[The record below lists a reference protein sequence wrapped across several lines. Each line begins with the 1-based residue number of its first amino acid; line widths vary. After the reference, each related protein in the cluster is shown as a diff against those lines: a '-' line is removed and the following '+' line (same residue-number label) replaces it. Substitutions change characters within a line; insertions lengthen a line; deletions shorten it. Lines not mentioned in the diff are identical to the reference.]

1 MAYATDAEVRALEG
15 LEDETVFPAALVA
28 EAIAFAD
35 LQVDTITGTSW
46 EHKPF
51 TRTLDGNGRQSLHLP
66 SLVFPRSLTAVTIDG
81 AALAPTDWA
90 GWVLTEEGYVL
101 RDTGTFPLRWPGQN
115 VTVSGTAGVTTAPTP
130 DIAWC
135 ARTLARQY
143 LLDLVS
149 RVPDRALSIQSD
161 FGQISLAQAG
171 AKGRPTS
178 LPDVNAILMRHV
190 HLV

>member
-1 MAYATDAEVRALEG
+1 MAYATTDEVRALEG
-15 LEDETVFPAALVA
+15 LEDESVFPAEVVA
-28 EAIAFAD
+28 EAIAYAD

-51 TRTLDGNGRQSLHLP
+51 SRTLTGSGRRDLFLP
-66 SLVFPRSLTAVTIDG
+66 GLVFPRSLTAVTIDG
-81 AALAPTDWA
+81 SALDPADWA
-90 GWVLTEEGYVL
+90 GWVFQEEGYVV
-101 RDTGTFPLRWPGQN
+101 RDSGVFPSTWPGQN
-115 VTVSGTAGVTTAPTP
+115 VTVEGLAGATPSAPV

-149 RVPDRALSIQSD
+149 RVPDRALSVQSD
-161 FGQISLAQAG
+161 FGQVNLAQAG

-178 LPDVNAILMRHV
+178 LPDVNAVLNRRRHM
-190 HLV
+190 L